1 MRAVETFSAGGLGV
15 ALMARIAGA
24 QAASAESGPLDVK
37 SNAETYQ
44 TFYLTNLTQTNEAN
58 DV

>member
-1 MRAVETFSAGGLGV
+1 LGV
-15 ALMARIAGA
+15 VLMARIAGA

>member
-1 MRAVETFSAGGLGV
+1 
-15 ALMARIAGA
+15 
-24 QAASAESGPLDVK
+24 LDVK